1 MNYAYILLNKAG
13 REVKGTIDAPS
24 MQEAAQKLKSDGATL
39 ISIEEANA
47 LSKEIEISF
56 IKKKPK
62 PRDMAVFCRQFVSII
77 DAGVPVT
84 AALGMLGTQTEN
96 KMLAAAIMDCKTQIE
111 MGSSLGDAMK
121 DHREVFSDLFIT
133 LVEAGEASG
142 SLDVS
147 FNRMG
152 TQFEKD
158 AKIRGLIQKSAVY
171 PSVVGVVAV
180 AVVIVMLT
188 FVVPQFESMLSDLGS
203 ELPLITKLVVAASE
217 LLIARWYIALLVAVA
232 LIFGIIQ
239 YRKTEGGGRLFG
251 RIGIKA
257 PLIGKLTVKS
267 SAARMARTMS
277 TLLGSGIPLIEA
289 LEIVSRTMGNVYFRE
304 ALMDAKDDV
313 AMGDSL
319 SSSLERSGLFP
330 ALVHQMIYIGEETG
344 DIEEMLTKLAEYYEE
359 EVEITTQQIMAA
371 VEPMIIVIMAAIV
384 GCIVGAVMLPMLSMY
399 SAMENL

>member
-24 MQEAAQKLKSDGATL
+24 MQEAAQKLKADGATL

-56 IKKKPK
+56 IKRKPK

-147 FNRMG
+147 FTRMG

-158 AKIRGLIQKSAVY
+158 AKIKGLIKKSSIY
-171 PSVVGVVAV
+171 PSVVAVVAV
-180 AVVIVMLT
+180 VVVAIMLL
-188 FVVPQFESMLSDLGS
+188 FVVPQFESMLTDLGTD
-203 ELPLITKLVVAASE
+203 LPLLTKIVVGASNW
-217 LLIARWYIALLVAVA
+217 LMAKWYIALAVIAALV
-232 LIFGIIQ
+232 FGIIQ

-251 RIGIKA
+251 RIGIRA

-267 SAARMARTMS
+267 SAARMARTLS
-277 TLLGSGIPLIEA
+277 TLLGSGIPMIEA
-289 LEIVSRTMGNVYFRE
+289 LEIVSQTMGNVHFRE

-313 AMGDSL
+313 AMGEAL
-319 SSSLERSGLFP
+319 SVSLERSGLFP

-344 DIEEMLTKLAEYYEE
+344 DIEEMLTKMAEYYEE
-359 EVEITTQQIMAA
+359 EVEITTQQVMAA
-371 VEPMIIVIMAAIV
+371 VEPMIIVIMALIV
-384 GCIVGAVMLPMLSMY
+384 GVIVGAVMLPMMSMY
-399 SAMENL
+399 SALDNI

>member
-147 FNRMG
+147 FTRMG

-158 AKIRGLIQKSAVY
+158 AKIRGLIKKSAIY
-171 PSVVGVVAV
+171 PCVVAAV
-180 AVVIVMLT
+180 AVVVIAVMLL
-188 FVVPQFESMLSDLGS
+188 FVVPQFETMLSDLGS
-203 ELPLITKLVVAASE
+203 DMPLLTKIVVGASNW
-217 LLIARWYIALLVAVA
+217 LMAKWYIALAVVVAIV
-232 LIFGIIQ
+232 FGINW

-257 PLIGKLTVKS
+257 PLVGQLTVKS
-267 SAARMARTMS
+267 ASARMARTMS
-277 TLLGSGIPLIEA
+277 TLLGSGIPMIEA
-289 LEIVSRTMGNVYFRE
+289 LEIVSQTMGNVYFRE
-304 ALMDAKDDV
+304 ALLDAKDDV
-313 AMGDSL
+313 AMGESL
-319 SSSLERSGLFP
+319 SVSLERSGLFP
-330 ALVHQMIYIGEETG
+330 PLVHQMVYIGEETG

-371 VEPMIIVIMAAIV
+371 VEPMIIIVLALIV
-384 GCIVGAVMLPMLSMY
+384 GCIVGAVMLPMMSMY
-399 SAMENL
+399 SAMDNL

>member
-47 LSKEIEISF
+47 LSKEVELSF
-56 IKKKPK
+56 LKKKPK

-111 MGSSLGDAMK
+111 MGSSLADAMR

-147 FNRMG
+147 FTRMG

-158 AKIRGLIQKSAVY
+158 AKLKGLIQKSSIY
-171 PSVVGVVAV
+171 PSVVALVAV
-180 AVVIVMLT
+180 AVVI
-188 FVVPQFESMLSDLGS
+188 EKGGAG
-203 ELPLITKLVVAASE
+203 AALASTAVGILNAYFAE
-217 LLIARWYIALLVAVA
+217 EEIAAT
-232 LIFGIIQ
+232 IIGENQ
-239 YRKTEGGGRLFG
+239 
-251 RIGIKA
+251 
-257 PLIGKLTVKS
+257 
-267 SAARMARTMS
+267 
-277 TLLGSGIPLIEA
+277 LLG
-289 LEIVSRTMGNVYFRE
+289 
-304 ALMDAKDDV
+304 
-313 AMGDSL
+313 
-319 SSSLERSGLFP
+319 
-330 ALVHQMIYIGEETG
+330 
-344 DIEEMLTKLAEYYEE
+344 
-359 EVEITTQQIMAA
+359 
-371 VEPMIIVIMAAIV
+371 
-384 GCIVGAVMLPMLSMY
+384 
-399 SAMENL
+399 

>member
-47 LSKEIEISF
+47 LSKEVEFSF
-56 IKKKPK
+56 LKKKPK

-277 TLLGSGIPLIEA
+277 TLLGSGIPMIEA
-289 LEIVSRTMGNVYFRE
+289 LEIVSQTMGNVYFRE

-313 AMGDSL
+313 AMGETL
-319 SSSLERSGLFP
+319 SVSLERSGLFP
-330 ALVHQMIYIGEETG
+330 PLVHQMVYIGEETG

-359 EVEITTQQIMAA
+359 EVEITTQQVMAA
-371 VEPMIIVIMAAIV
+371 LEPMVIVVLALIV
-384 GCIVGAVMLPMLSMY
+384 GVIVGAVMMPMMTMY
-399 SAMENL
+399 SAMDNL